1 MKKSLSLFI
10 AAFFATLFLASCEST
25 KTAVTSS
32 DQNKSDCK
40 FDFGT
45 DVSARFTGT
54 AYRKNL
60 IPLDDT
66 YNFPETNVIT
76 FAPDSR
82 SGWHV
87 HGGMYVIGVGGV
99 GLYQEEG
106 KPAIIIKK
114 GDVIQIP
121 AGVRH
126 WHGSTKDSWFQ
137 QIVVLLSL
145 ARLLA
150 MGFNLL
156 DCPFIVAGTGTYK
169 IGT

>member
-1 MKKSLSLFI
+1 MAI
-10 AAFFATLFLASCEST
+10 TRRNAT
-25 KTAVTSS
+25 
-32 DQNKSDCK
+32 
-40 FDFGT
+40 
-45 DVSARFTGT
+45 
-54 AYRKNL
+54 
-60 IPLDDT
+60 
-66 YNFPETNVIT
+66 
-76 FAPDSR
+76 APDSR

-106 KPAIIIKK
+106 KPAIIIRK